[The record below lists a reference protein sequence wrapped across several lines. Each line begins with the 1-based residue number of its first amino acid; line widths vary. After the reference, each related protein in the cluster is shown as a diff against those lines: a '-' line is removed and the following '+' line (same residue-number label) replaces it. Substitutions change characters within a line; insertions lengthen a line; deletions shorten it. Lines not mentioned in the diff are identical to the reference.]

1 MKGKVAAMF
10 AAQHRADGIGDA
22 IAFRPD
28 RKPARDRRSSSLL
41 LFCPIPRDAGYIRFD
56 RSCVESA
63 FAR

>member
-1 MKGKVAAMF
+1 MF
-10 AAQHRADGIGDA
+10 AAQHRADGICDA

-41 LFCPIPRDAGYIRFD
+41 LFCPIPRDAGYIRLD
-56 RSCVESA
+56 SGRLEST